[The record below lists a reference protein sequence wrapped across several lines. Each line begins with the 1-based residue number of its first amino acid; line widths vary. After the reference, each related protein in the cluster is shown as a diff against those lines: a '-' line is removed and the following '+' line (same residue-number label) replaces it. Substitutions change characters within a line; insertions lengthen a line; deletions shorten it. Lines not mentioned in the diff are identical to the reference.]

1 MLAVDGNEARAAV
14 SQTAKKWYLVYT
26 KPRQERTARTNLDR
40 QGYETY
46 LPLMRKSLRRRG
58 RRATSVVP
66 MFPRY
71 LFIHL
76 DQSTD
81 NWGPIRSTLGVVS
94 IVRFGRE
101 PARAPDELVNYLH
114 TCEDEEGVQVI
125 PPEDIRPG
133 TKVRIADG
141 AFTGYEGVYLAR
153 SSRERVV
160 VLLQLCGRPARTV
173 LDPDF
178 LEVIT
183 RD

>member
-1 MLAVDGNEARAAV
+1 MGD
-14 SQTAKKWYLVYT
+14 TAKKWYLVYT
-26 KPRQERTARTNLDR
+26 KPRQERVARTNLGR

-46 LPLMRKSLRRRG
+46 LPLMRKPLRRRG
-58 RRATSVVP
+58 RRTTAVVP

-81 NWGPIRSTLGVVS
+81 NWGPIRSTLGVIS
-94 IVRFGRE
+94 IVRFGHE
-101 PARAPDELVNYLH
+101 PARAPDELVTWLH
-114 TCEDEEGVQVI
+114 AREDEQGIQVL

-133 TKVRIADG
+133 ARVRIADG
-141 AFTGYEGVYLAR
+141 AFAGYEGIYLAR
-153 SSRERVV
+153 SSRERVI

-183 RD
+183 RG

>member
-1 MLAVDGNEARAAV
+1 MRQPDQRR
-14 SQTAKKWYLVYT
+14 WYLVYT
-26 KPRQERTARTNLDR
+26 KPRQERVARTNLER

-58 RRATSVVP
+58 RRTTSIVP

-94 IVRFGRE
+94 VVRFGHE
-101 PARAPDELVNYLH
+101 PARAPDGLVSYLH
-114 TCEDEEGVQVI
+114 TREDKEGVQTL
-125 PPEDIRPG
+125 PTQEIRPG
-133 TKVRIADG
+133 TKVRIAEG
-141 AFTGYEGVYLAR
+141 VFMGYEGVYLAR

-160 VLLQLCGRPARTV
+160 VLLQLCGRPART
-173 LDPDF
+173 LIDADSF
-178 LEVIT
+178 EVVT

>member
-1 MLAVDGNEARAAV
+1 MRQPDQRR
-14 SQTAKKWYLVYT
+14 WYLVYT
-26 KPRQERTARTNLDR
+26 KPRQERVARTNLER

-58 RRATSVVP
+58 RRTTSIVP

-94 IVRFGRE
+94 VVRFGHE
-101 PARAPDELVNYLH
+101 PARAPDGLVSYLH
-114 TCEDEEGVQVI
+114 TREDKEGVQTL
-125 PPEDIRPG
+125 PTQEIRPG
-133 TKVRIADG
+133 TKVRIAEG
-141 AFTGYEGVYLAR
+141 AFMGYEGVYLAR

-160 VLLQLCGRPARTV
+160 VLLQLCGRPART
-173 LDPDF
+173 LIDADSF
-178 LEVIT
+178 EVVT